1 MCGIVG
7 FLSAAPDRLDTLTL
21 RRMADAIA
29 YRGPDDAGYWTDPE
43 HGIALGHRRLAVVD
57 LSASGHQP
65 MVSACGRY
73 VLVFNGEIYNH
84 AALRQALGAWTW
96 RGQSDTET
104 LLACITRHGTVASL
118 PLLCGMF
125 AFAVW
130 DRQTDT
136 LTLVRDRLGEKPLYF
151 GWQGQGGAA
160 VFLFGSELK
169 ALKAHPAFCAEI
181 NRDAICLLMRHNCI
195 AAPHTIYQGIH
206 KLEPG
211 CWLSL
216 SLRQPALLPGVY
228 WSATD
233 VARDGTDGGRFTGS
247 PEQAVDGLEQVL
259 GQAVGQQMVADVPLG
274 AFLSGGIDSSAVV
287 ALMQARSA
295 RPVRTFSIGFDEAGY
310 NESAHARAVAR
321 HLGTTHTELIVTASA
336 ALALIP
342 RLPILY
348 DEPFSDSSQIPTWLV
363 SQLARQQ
370 VTVALSGDG
379 GDELFCGYPRYPASA
394 RRWRQLSRLPLGWRR
409 QLSAALQRLPAG
421 WLDGERRSRAQA
433 LLGCTNVDAVYR
445 CIVSH
450 WQNPAAIVPGAI
462 EPATRL
468 STGLPALTG
477 LDNLQRMM
485 ALDRV
490 GYLPDDILTKLDRAA
505 MSVSL
510 ETRVPM
516 LDHRVVEF
524 ASRLPLDC
532 LLRDGQS
539 KWVLRQVLY
548 RYLPRQLVDRPKMGF
563 AVPLAA
569 WLRGPLRDWA
579 EALLDPATLRHD
591 GWLDP
596 VAVRDAWAQH
606 LKGRDNRVHQLWNVL
621 MFQAWLHHHAA

>member
-21 RRMADAIA
+21 RRMADAIEH
-29 YRGPDDAGYWTDPE
+29 RGPDDAGYWTDPE
-43 HGIALGHRRLAVVD
+43 NGIALGHRRLAVVD

-84 AALRQALGAWTW
+84 AALRQALGAWIW

-104 LLACITRHGTVASL
+104 LLACITRHGIVASL
-118 PLLCGMF
+118 ALLCGMF

-136 LTLVRDRLGEKPLYF
+136 LTLARDRLGEKPLYF
-151 GWQGQGGAA
+151 GWQGRGGAA

-181 NRDAICLLMRHNCI
+181 NRDAICLLMRHDCI
-195 AAPHTIYQGIH
+195 AAPHTIYRGIH

-211 CWLSL
+211 CWLTL
-216 SLRQPALLPGVY
+216 SLRQPVPPPGVY
-228 WSATD
+228 WSATN
-233 VARDGTDGGRFTGS
+233 VARDGADGGRFSGS

-295 RPVRTFSIGFDEAGY
+295 QPVRTFSIGFDEAGY
-310 NESAHARAVAR
+310 NESVHARAVAR
-321 HLGTTHTELIVTASA
+321 HLGTTHTELTVTASA

-348 DEPFSDSSQIPTWLV
+348 DEPFGDSSQIPTWLV

-379 GDELFCGYPRYPASA
+379 GDELFCGYPRYLASA
-394 RRWRQLSRLPLGWRR
+394 RRWHQLSRLPLGWRR

-421 WLDGERRSRAQA
+421 WLDGERQSRALA
-433 LLGCTNVDAVYR
+433 LLDCTSVDAVYR

-450 WQNPAAIVPGAI
+450 WQYPTALVRGAV

-468 STGLPALTG
+468 STGLPALAG
-477 LDNLQRMM
+477 LDNMQRMM

-532 LLRDGQS
+532 LLRDGHS

-579 EALLDPATLRHD
+579 EALLDPATLRHE

-596 VAVRDAWAQH
+596 SAVRDAWAQH

-621 MFQAWLHHHAA
+621 MFQAWLHHNAA

>member
-7 FLSAAPDRLDTLTL
+7 FLSAAPDPLDPLTL
-21 RRMADAIA
+21 RRMADAVA
-29 YRGPDDAGYWTDPE
+29 HRGPDDAGYWTDPE
-43 HGIALGHRRLAVVD
+43 HGIALGHRRLAIVD

-84 AALRQALGAWTW
+84 AELRQTLGDWAW

-104 LLACITRHGTVASL
+104 LLACITRHGIVASL
-118 PLLCGMF
+118 PQLCGMF

-130 DRQTDT
+130 DRQTHA

-151 GWQGQGGAA
+151 GWQGQGSAA
-160 VFLFGSELK
+160 GFLFGSELK
-169 ALKAHPAFCAEI
+169 ALKAHPAFRVEV
-181 NRDAICLLMRHNCI
+181 NRDAICLLLRHDCI
-195 AAPHTIYQGIH
+195 AAPHTIYRGIH

-211 CWLSL
+211 CWLSV
-216 SLRQPALLPGVY
+216 SLRQPKPAPAVY
-228 WSATD
+228 WSATE
-233 VARDGTDGGRFTGS
+233 VARHGAGSGRFTGS
-247 PEQAVDGLEQVL
+247 PEQAVAGLEQVL

-274 AFLSGGIDSSAVV
+274 AFLSGGIDSSTVV

-321 HLGTTHTELIVTASA
+321 HLGTTHTELTVTAAA

-342 RLPILY
+342 RLPTVY
-348 DEPFSDSSQIPTWLV
+348 DEPFGDSSQIPTWLV
-363 SQLARQQ
+363 SHLARQQ
-370 VTVALSGDG
+370 VAVALSGDG

-394 RRWRQLSRLPLGWRR
+394 RRWRQLARLPLAWRR
-409 QLSAALQRLPAG
+409 QLAAGLRRLPAG
-421 WLDGERRSRAQA
+421 WLDGERQSRALA
-433 LLGCTNVDAVYR
+433 LLGCTSVEAVYR

-450 WQNPAAIVPGAI
+450 WQNPAALVRGAV

-468 STGLPALTG
+468 SVGLPALQG
-477 LDNLQRMM
+477 LGGMQTMM

-532 LLRDGQS
+532 MLRDGQS

-548 RYLPRQLVDRPKMGF
+548 RYLPRKLVDRPKMGF
-563 AVPLAA
+563 AVPLAD

-579 EALLDPATLRHD
+579 EALLDPATLQRE

-596 VAVRDAWAQH
+596 AGVREAWGQH
-606 LKGRDNRVHQLWNVL
+606 LQGRNNRVHQLWNVL
-621 MFQAWLHHHAA
+621 MFQAWLQHNAA